1 MNSIERAAR
10 KFATQFDFDEAGH
23 LADGCEQETT
33 NAIFDHVCGKFAY
46 RLPPERLLNSTNEQ
60 FDDCHV
66 GDWAGR
72 ENRAARTMQTIFDRA
87 YEIAESIEHTTFSD

>member
-10 KFATQFDFDEAGH
+10 KFATQFDFDETGFPI
-23 LADGCEQETT
+23 DGTEKETQ
-33 NAIFDHVCGKFAY
+33 NAIFEYACNAY
-46 RLPPERLLNSTNEQ
+46 AYKLPPERLLGASNEQ

-72 ENRAARTMQTIFDRA
+72 ENKAARTMQTIFDLA
-87 YEIAESIEHTTFSD
+87 LTIAKSRETKEKP